1 MMPSSATEQSAG
13 PSGAAGQPAR
23 RNQDGPRSRQLAIAE
38 AVIRNGSVS
47 VDDLVTLTGV
57 SAMTIYRDLA
67 VLEDSGVLARHRGQ
81 VVAVASGLH
90 EADAD
95 FRLEQSSVEKQQVAA
110 EASRLVTG
118 GCSLMLDDSTSGV
131 WLLRSLPDIT
141 NVTVV
146 TNSLLVADEVA
157 PYRGAKLVV
166 TGGEYQ
172 AWAHSLM
179 GPAAV
184 RSIRSMHADLCVVSA
199 SGIFEMGCYHPYQEV
214 VEVKRAMLE
223 SAETRVLLLD
233 HTKFNRR
240 ALFKFA
246 DLQEFD
252 HVVVDDKVSQTVLAH
267 LRDTGVQV
275 TVAGSH

>member
-1 MMPSSATEQSAG
+1 MPSSATEQTSRR
-13 PSGAAGQPAR
+13 GQE
-23 RNQDGPRSRQLAIAE
+23 GPRSRQLAIAE
-38 AVIRNGSVS
+38 TVIRNGSVS
-47 VDDLVTLTGV
+47 VEELVTLTGV
-57 SAMTIYRDLA
+57 SAMTIYRDLS
-67 VLEDSGVLARHRGQ
+67 VLEDSGVLTRHRGQ

-90 EADAD
+90 EADAG
-95 FRLEQSSVEKQQVAA
+95 FRLEQSSAEKQQVAA
-110 EASRLVTG
+110 EASKLVTS

-131 WLLRSLPDIT
+131 WLLRSLPDVT

-157 PYRGAKLVV
+157 TFRGAKLIV

-179 GPAAV
+179 GPVAAHT
-184 RSIRSMHADLCVVSA
+184 IRSMHADLCFVSA

-252 HVVVDDKVSQTVLAH
+252 HVVVDDEVSPAMVAH
-267 LRDTGVQV
+267 LEETGVAV
-275 TVAGSH
+275 TVARLDRPSTAS

>member
-1 MMPSSATEQSAG
+1 MPTVPTDP
-13 PSGAAGQPAR
+13 PSR
-23 RNQDGPRSRQLAIAE
+23 RGQDGPRSRQLAIAE
-38 AVIRNGSVS
+38 TVIRNGSVS
-47 VDDLVTLTGV
+47 VEELVTLTGV
-57 SAMTIYRDLA
+57 SAMTIYRDLT
-67 VLEDSGVLARHRGQ
+67 VLEDSGVLTHHRGQ

-95 FRLEQSSVEKQQVAA
+95 FRLEQSSAEKQQVAA
-110 EASRLVTG
+110 EASTLVTS

-131 WLLRSLPDIT
+131 WLLRSLADIS

-146 TNSLLVADEVA
+146 TNSLLVANEVTSC
-157 PYRGAKLVV
+157 RGAKLMV

-184 RSIRSMHADLCVVSA
+184 RAIRSMHADLCFVSA

-214 VEVKRAMLE
+214 VEVKRAMLDA
-223 SAETRVLLLD
+223 AETKVLLLD

-252 HVVVDDKVSQTVLAH
+252 HVVVDSKTSPEVLRH
-267 LRDTGVQV
+267 LEETGVQV
-275 TVAGSH
+275 RVAQP

>member
-1 MMPSSATEQSAG
+1 MPSSATDQSG
-13 PSGAAGQPAR
+13 R
-23 RNQDGPRSRQLAIAE
+23 RGQDGPRGRQLAIAE
-38 AVIRNGSVS
+38 TVIRNGSMS
-47 VDDLVTLTGV
+47 VEDLVSLTGV
-57 SAMTIYRDLA
+57 SAMTIYRDLS
-67 VLEDSGVLARHRGQ
+67 VLEDSGVLTRHRGQ

-95 FRLEQSSVEKQQVAA
+95 FRLQQSSAEKQSVAG
-110 EASRLVTG
+110 EAATLVTN

-131 WLLRSLPDIT
+131 WLLRALPDIS

-157 PYRGAKLVV
+157 ACRGAKLVV

-179 GPAAV
+179 GPTAV
-184 RSIRSMHADLCVVSA
+184 RTIRSMHADLAFVSA

-214 VEVKRAMLE
+214 VEVKRAMLD

-252 HVVVDDKVSQTVLAH
+252 HVVVDDKSSPEMLSH
-267 LRDTGVQV
+267 LRETGVQV
-275 TVAGSH
+275 SVAPSPGGDDGRR